1 MFLNDARRKGLLALT
16 HLMIFAVL
24 ASPAFAQQASATSS
38 ERVAIIGGIDFVNS
52 YMFRG
57 IRQDDTGPITWPH
70 AELGLALHTGDRR
83 LRRIAV
89 NVGSW
94 NSLNRGWTGSQ
105 GPSGKRWY
113 ESDVYT
119 TLGLSFGQGVTL
131 GSTYTTYTS
140 PNDMF
145 STVKELA
152 FKLAASDGAV
162 KPIAIIEPYAL
173 IAFEVDTKPGLGQ
186 ADGGRNAGKYLE
198 IGATPGFGVVRAVRI
213 AVPVT
218 LGLSAGDY
226 YELAGKDHMFGYF
239 STGGMITVPLKGTG
253 PSRWGLRGGATYY
266 ALGDMAKA
274 INNGERSKVV
284 GSIGIVFA
292 H

>member
-1 MFLNDARRKGLLALT
+1 MFLNDPRRKGLLTLT
-16 HLMIFAVL
+16 HLTIFAAFAL
-24 ASPAFAQQASATSS
+24 PAFAQQAPAPSP
-38 ERVAIIGGIDFVNS
+38 ERVAITGGIDFVNS

-70 AELGLALHTGDRR
+70 AEVGLRLHTADRGV
-83 LRRIAV
+83 RRITA

-113 ESDVYT
+113 ESDVYA
-119 TLGLSFGQGVTL
+119 TLALSFGQGVTL
-131 GSTYTTYTS
+131 GSTYTAYTS

-152 FKLAASDGAV
+152 FRLAANVGAV
-162 KPIAIIEPYAL
+162 RPIAATMPYAL
-173 IAFEVDTKPGLGQ
+173 IALEVDSKPGLGQ

-198 IGATPGFGVVRAVRI
+198 IGATPAFGVRVVRI

-218 LGLSAGDY
+218 IGLSAGDY
-226 YELAGKDHMFGYF
+226 YELAGKDHTFGYF
-239 STGGMITVPLKGTG
+239 STGGAITIPLKVTG
-253 PSRWGLRGGATYY
+253 PSKWNVRGGATYY
-266 ALGDMAKA
+266 ALGDMTKA
-274 INNGERSKVV
+274 VNNGERSKVIA
-284 GSIGIVFA
+284 SIGVVFA